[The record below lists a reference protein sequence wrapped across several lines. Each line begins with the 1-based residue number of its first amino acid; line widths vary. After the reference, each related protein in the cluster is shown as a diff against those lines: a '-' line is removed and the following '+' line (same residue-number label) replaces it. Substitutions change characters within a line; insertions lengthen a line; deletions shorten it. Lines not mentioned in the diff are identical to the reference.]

1 MRYKKKFII
10 IFFVLLQCI
19 FFGCGS
25 KTVYYQNGDVSEDED
40 DGQTVWDT
48 ESDEKMVYYD
58 ASEEKIANCAVYVCG
73 AVKNPGVYYLD
84 EGAIK
89 QDALTVAGGFAE
101 GAAES
106 YVNLAGRITDGE
118 RIYFPYLDELDDGI
132 SFDEEEPESGND
144 DSAMDDGKVNLNTA
158 TKEQLMT
165 LPGIGESKAD
175 AIIKYREEH
184 GNFTTVEDVKKVNG
198 IKDGVYNKI
207 KDYAVVK

>member
-1 MRYKKKFII
+1 MRYKKNFII

-25 KTVYYQNGDVSEDED
+25 KTVYYQNDNVPEDAD
-40 DGQTVWDT
+40 DGLTVLDT
-48 ESDEKMVYYD
+48 ESDEKTAYYD
-58 ASEEKIANCAVYVCG
+58 TSEEKNVNYAVYVCG
-73 AVKNPGVYYLD
+73 AVKNPGVYYLE

-89 QDALTVAGGFAE
+89 QDALTAAGGFAE

-106 YVNLAGRITDGE
+106 YVNLAGRIADGE
-118 RIYFPYLDELDDGI
+118 RIYFPYLDELSDEI
-132 SFDEEEPESGND
+132 SFDEEDSESGND
-144 DSAMDDGKVNLNTA
+144 DSMDDGKVNLNTA

-165 LPGIGESKAD
+165 LPGIGESKAE
-175 AIIKYREEH
+175 AIIKYREEY
-184 GNFTTVEDVKKVNG
+184 GKFTSVEDVKKVNG